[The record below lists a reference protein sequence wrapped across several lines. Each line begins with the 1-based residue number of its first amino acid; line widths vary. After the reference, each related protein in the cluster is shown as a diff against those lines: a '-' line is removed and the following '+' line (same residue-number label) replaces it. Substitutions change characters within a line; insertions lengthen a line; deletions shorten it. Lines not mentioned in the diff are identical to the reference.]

1 MGASA
6 KDRRLV
12 TVLSVRGILFAALL
26 MVLVA
31 APRAAS
37 MDPSTVESRPALRA
51 PDEQHGG
58 WLGQLNELIATAR
71 ALAAADDTYE
81 FMSRPNIPYVS
92 AHYAPEQLAADRID
106 TVLIVDFHG
115 KPLFWRRVN
124 QGHNRG
130 FPDARDFLAEL
141 PRLPVP
147 GDAGTP
153 GIAVAAMLA
162 HGPALVV
169 AMPIYGANRM
179 RRARGWLIAA
189 RALDAVQWH
198 RYDGRA
204 QFPVH
209 ALNPIAASL
218 AGNVV
223 SVGQTA
229 GPRRYALWVSLLIII
244 TGMVGVGGKVGRMR
258 VKVRPADITAA
269 PAPLGEAAPCEIE
282 PTHSS
287 SSKLALVPSDGL
299 GARQVRDALQARI
312 AATNSVFLYQ
322 PQIDLQTGQ
331 VAGVEA
337 LLCVPGSSGYR
348 PAIELVAEIE
358 SAGLGLALLE
368 RRLQEACRAQ
378 HAWSRN
384 VGHDFAIGVPVSRLM
399 LSNPAMLPLVQRTLA
414 ENQLA
419 PSLLELEVE
428 EAALGASAVALR
440 TLNKLHEAGIL
451 IAIDGFNAS
460 HSNLR
465 LLTILP
471 ISKLRVDPWLLLRM
485 GDRAPEALL
494 FAGILGAARALG
506 IVVCATGVA
515 SPDLLTAVLRHG
527 RPLAQG
533 AAVGSFLE
541 SLDFLALLRDS
552 NIETVTLPTL
562 NLDQAML
569 QTVSA

>member
-1 MGASA
+1 M
-6 KDRRLV
+6 
-12 TVLSVRGILFAALL
+12 AALL
-26 MVLVA
+26 MVLGA
-31 APRAAS
+31 APWAAT
-37 MDPSTVESRPALRA
+37 MDQSNLESRPTLRA
-51 PDEQHGG
+51 PGDLHGA

-71 ALAAADDTYE
+71 ALAGADDTYD
-81 FMSRPNIPYVS
+81 FVSRPNIPYVS

-106 TVLIVDFHG
+106 TVLIVNSHR
-115 KPLFWRRVN
+115 KPLFWRRIN
-124 QGHNRG
+124 QDHNRG

-141 PRLPVP
+141 PSLPVP

-153 GIAVAAMLA
+153 GIAVAVMLA

-169 AMPIYGANRM
+169 AMPIYGANGT

-189 RALDAVQWH
+189 RALDALQWR
-198 RYDGRA
+198 RYDERA

-209 ALNPIAASL
+209 ALKPIAASL

-223 SVGQTA
+223 SGRQT
-229 GPRRYALWVSLLIII
+229 PRLGRSAVWITLLAII
-244 TGMVGVGGKVGRMR
+244 TGLVAFKSGVLSAWGEKVGRMR
-258 VKVRPADITAA
+258 VTVRPADITAPVRLA
-269 PAPLGEAAPCEIE
+269 EAAPSEIE

-287 SSKLALVPSDGL
+287 SSRLTLVPASNGL
-299 GARQVRDALQARI
+299 GARQVRDALHARI
-312 AATNSVFLYQ
+312 AATNSVFRYQ
-322 PQIDLQTGQ
+322 PQIDLQTGR

-337 LLCVPGSSGYR
+337 LFCVPGSSGYR

-378 HAWSRN
+378 SAWSRK

-399 LSNPAMLPLVQRTLA
+399 LSNAALLPLIQRILA

-440 TLNKLHEAGIL
+440 TLTKVHEAGIL
-451 IAIDGFNAS
+451 IAIEGFNAS

-465 LLTILP
+465 LLTVLP

-485 GDRAPEALL
+485 GDRVPEALL
-494 FAGILGAARALG
+494 FAGILGAARGLG

-515 SPDLLTAVLRHG
+515 SPDLLTAVLQHG

-533 AAVGSFLE
+533 AAVGSLLE
-541 SLDFLALLRDS
+541 SSDFLALLRDS
-552 NIETVTLPTL
+552 NVETLTLPT
-562 NLDQAML
+562 LDQAML
-569 QTVSA
+569 LTDSA

>member
-1 MGASA
+1 M
-6 KDRRLV
+6 
-12 TVLSVRGILFAALL
+12 AALF
-26 MVLVA
+26 MASGA
-31 APRAAS
+31 APRAAT
-37 MDPSTVESRPALRA
+37 MDQSTLESRPALRA
-51 PDEQHGG
+51 LGDLHGA

-71 ALAAADDTYE
+71 VLAAADDTYE
-81 FMSRPNIPYVS
+81 FVSRPNIPYVS

-106 TVLIVDFHG
+106 TVLIVNSHR

-124 QGHNRG
+124 QDRNRG

-141 PRLPVP
+141 PSLPVP

-169 AMPIYGANRM
+169 AMPIYGANGTRH
-179 RRARGWLIAA
+179 ARGWLIAA
-189 RALDAVQWH
+189 RALDAIQWH
-198 RYDGRA
+198 RYDERA

-209 ALNPIAASL
+209 AIKPIAASL
-218 AGNVV
+218 ARNVAPA
-223 SVGQTA
+223 GQTT
-229 GPRRYALWVSLLIII
+229 GLGRRALWVTLLILV
-244 TGMVGVGGKVGRMR
+244 TGIVVFKSRALSVWGGKVARMR
-258 VKVRPADITAA
+258 AKVRPADITATPMRPDGA
-269 PAPLGEAAPCEIE
+269 
-282 PTHSS
+282 
-287 SSKLALVPSDGL
+287 VPSEIGPTQPSSNRLTLMPASNGL
-299 GARQVRDALQARI
+299 GARQGRDALHARI
-312 AATNSVFLYQ
+312 AATNSVFRYQ
-322 PQIDLQTGQ
+322 PQIDLQTGR

-337 LLCVPGSSGYR
+337 LLCVPESSGHR

-378 HAWSRN
+378 HAWSRK

-399 LSNPAMLPLVQRTLA
+399 LSNAAMLPLVQRILV

-428 EAALGASAVALR
+428 EAALGANAVALR
-440 TLNKLHEAGIL
+440 TLNKVHEAGIL

-465 LLTILP
+465 LLTVLP
-471 ISKLRVDPWLLLRM
+471 IAKLRVDPWLLLRM
-485 GDRAPEALL
+485 GDRVPETLL
-494 FAGILGAARALG
+494 FAGILGAARGLG

-515 SPDLLTAVLRHG
+515 SPDLLTAVLQHG

-533 AAVGSFLE
+533 AAVGPLLE
-541 SLDFLALLRDS
+541 SSEFLALLRDS
-552 NIETVTLPTL
+552 NVETVSLPTL
-562 NLDQAML
+562 DLDQAML
-569 QTVSA
+569 LSDSA

>member
-1 MGASA
+1 MGAF
-6 KDRRLV
+6 R
-12 TVLSVRGILFAALL
+12 ILMAALL
-26 MVLVA
+26 LVLGA
-31 APRAAS
+31 APRAATI
-37 MDPSTVESRPALRA
+37 DQSTLESHPALRA
-51 PDEQHGG
+51 LDDLHGA
-58 WLGQLNELIATAR
+58 WLGQLNELITTAR

-81 FMSRPNIPYVS
+81 FVSRPNIPYVS

-106 TVLIVDFHG
+106 TVLIVNSHR

-141 PRLPVP
+141 PSLPVP

-169 AMPIYGANRM
+169 AMPIYGANGM
-179 RRARGWLIAA
+179 RRARGWLITA
-189 RALDAVQWH
+189 RALDEIQW
-198 RYDGRA
+198 RRNDERA
-204 QFPVH
+204 QFSVH
-209 ALNPIAASL
+209 ALNPIASSL
-218 AGNVV
+218 AGNVA
-223 SVGQTA
+223 SVGQTT
-229 GPRRYALWVSLLIII
+229 GRGRSALWVTLLIII
-244 TGMVGVGGKVGRMR
+244 TGIVAVKSGVLSAWGAKVGRMR
-258 VKVRPADITAA
+258 VKVNPADITAA
-269 PAPLGEAAPCEIE
+269 PVRLGGAAPSEIE
-282 PTHSS
+282 PTHPS
-287 SSKLALVPSDGL
+287 SSKLTLVPASNGL
-299 GARQVRDALQARI
+299 GARQVRDALHARI
-312 AATNSVFLYQ
+312 AATNSVFRYQ
-322 PQIDLQTGQ
+322 PQIDLQTGR

-378 HAWSRN
+378 HAWSRK

-399 LSNPAMLPLVQRTLA
+399 LSNAAMLPLVQRVLA

-440 TLNKLHEAGIL
+440 TLNKVHEAGIL

-471 ISKLRVDPWLLLRM
+471 ISKLRIDPWLLLRM
-485 GDRAPEALL
+485 GDRVPETQL
-494 FAGILGAARALG
+494 FAGILGAARGLG

-515 SPDLLTAVLRHG
+515 SPDLLAAVLQHG

-533 AAVGSFLE
+533 AAVGSLLE
-541 SLDFLALLRDS
+541 SSDFLALLRDS
-552 NIETVTLPTL
+552 NVETVTLPTL
-562 NLDQAML
+562 DLDQAML